1 MRFHV
6 KHIEG
11 GTHKESVMAVAASD
25 SAHARHGGHGRGD
38 RARREVDD
46 PLAIGPGTGNSLGR
60 ALADE
65 QAVAR
70 APNVLFAGRCISNRL
85 KNDSRLVES

>member
-1 MRFHV
+1 MR
-6 KHIEG
+6 IG
-11 GTHKESVMAVAASD
+11 AMRLQRGTHKESVMAVAASD
-25 SAHARHGGHGRGD
+25 SAHARHCGHGRGD
-38 RARREVDD
+38 RARREVYD
-46 PLAIGPGTGNSLGR
+46 PLAVGPGAGNSLGR

-85 KNDSRLVES
+85 K